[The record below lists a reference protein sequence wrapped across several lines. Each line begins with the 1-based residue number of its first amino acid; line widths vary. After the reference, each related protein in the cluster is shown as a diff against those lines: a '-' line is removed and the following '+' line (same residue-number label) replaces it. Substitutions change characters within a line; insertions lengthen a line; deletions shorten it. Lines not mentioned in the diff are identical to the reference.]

1 MLRGVIGPEV
11 IQIDSYS
18 LVKLAESANR
28 EQYGQFEAN
37 VKKCS
42 RIGEDVKAEHLEK
55 EGRLYYGIKELAR
68 KYDLDAINVKYLV

>member
-18 LVKLAESANR
+18 LVKLAESTNR
-28 EQYGQFEAN
+28 EQHGQFEAN

-55 EGRLYYGIKELAR
+55 EGALLWNKETCQE
-68 KYDLDAINVKYLV
+68 I